1 MSNAIIVETE
11 SLVCNFFT
19 VSDENAQLWKGGK
32 GMLIL
37 IVWVSKFNEST
48 FYIIKLLV
56 IYNVQFV
63 CSGWYIV
70 FVIDFKI
77 KVLVELFF

>member
-1 MSNAIIVETE
+1 
-11 SLVCNFFT
+11 
-19 VSDENAQLWKGGK
+19 
-32 GMLIL
+32 MLIL

-77 KVLVELFF
+77 KVLVELFLLIQIHDMHVCLLIKNGYRLNNHCMK